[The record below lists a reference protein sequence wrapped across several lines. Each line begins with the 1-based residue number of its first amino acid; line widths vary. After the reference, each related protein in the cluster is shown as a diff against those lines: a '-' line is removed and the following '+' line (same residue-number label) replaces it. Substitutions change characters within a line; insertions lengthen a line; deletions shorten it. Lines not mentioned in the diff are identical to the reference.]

1 LPTGVWTSIRK
12 RLSHTRR
19 QWRGPDTA
27 RCWEAPRAAGS
38 SALSHSHPLSHLP
51 RRRKATG
58 GRTSHTGMRR
68 LPAASAEKRHTGSS
82 SECVRMA
89 SGLASSAL
97 HTLLMALPNSTSRDL
112 QQTREGCQLHPQLV
126 SGTWG
131 CASTAHRNAC
141 TAWCWRGTST
151 SAMRVFPATQLA
163 SDASGSPPAASTS

>member
-1 LPTGVWTSIRK
+1 
-12 RLSHTRR
+12 
-19 QWRGPDTA
+19 
-27 RCWEAPRAAGS
+27 
-38 SALSHSHPLSHLP
+38 
-51 RRRKATG
+51 
-58 GRTSHTGMRR
+58 MRR

-126 SGTWG
+126 SGTRRG
-131 CASTAHRNAC
+131 QSAHRNAC